1 MKTRALEK
9 YELEK
14 VFNYIK
20 NGGNRNGVRIRA
32 NPQIYLICFI
42 QLNTGLRI
50 GVTTAKTF
58 AFTLNKELV
67 GVSSLKVL
75 AANYKNTNRVIVP
88 LFDARRQNVFAGVYR
103 WENGELVNVMPD
115 RHISLEKLQEK
126 LKDNEVVFIGEDA
139 IKLEKEI
146 SEFFAGEDYIFAEG
160 KDNYP
165 SAMVLGVLGQKESVV
180 ENINDFIPDYLR
192 LTQAEKQWL
201 DKNSDEK
208 IKYVKKFNDQ
218 L

>member
-1 MKTRALEK
+1 MHLH
-9 YELEK
+9 
-14 VFNYIK
+14 
-20 NGGNRNGVRIRA
+20 
-32 NPQIYLICFI
+32 Q
-42 QLNTGLRI
+42 Q
-50 GVTTAKTF
+50 
-58 AFTLNKELV
+58 
-67 GVSSLKVL
+67 
-75 AANYKNTNRVIVP
+75 
-88 LFDARRQNVFAGVYR
+88 RQNVFAGVYR
-103 WENGELVNVMPD
+103 WQNGELVNVMPD
-115 RHISLEKLQEK
+115 GHISLEKLQEK
-126 LKDNEVVFIGEDA
+126 LKGNEFVFVGEDA

-146 SEFFAGEDYIFAEG
+146 SEFFTGEDYIFAEG

>member
-1 MKTRALEK
+1 M
-9 YELEK
+9 
-14 VFNYIK
+14 
-20 NGGNRNGVRIRA
+20 
-32 NPQIYLICFI
+32 
-42 QLNTGLRI
+42 
-50 GVTTAKTF
+50 
-58 AFTLNKELV
+58 

>member
-1 MKTRALEK
+1 
-9 YELEK
+9 
-14 VFNYIK
+14 
-20 NGGNRNGVRIRA
+20 
-32 NPQIYLICFI
+32 
-42 QLNTGLRI
+42 
-50 GVTTAKTF
+50 
-58 AFTLNKELV
+58 
-67 GVSSLKVL
+67 
-75 AANYKNTNRVIVP
+75 
-88 LFDARRQNVFAGVYR
+88 
-103 WENGELVNVMPD
+103 MPD

>member
-1 MKTRALEK
+1 M
-9 YELEK
+9 
-14 VFNYIK
+14 
-20 NGGNRNGVRIRA
+20 
-32 NPQIYLICFI
+32 
-42 QLNTGLRI
+42 
-50 GVTTAKTF
+50 
-58 AFTLNKELV
+58 
-67 GVSSLKVL
+67 
-75 AANYKNTNRVIVP
+75 
-88 LFDARRQNVFAGVYR
+88 LFR
-103 WENGELVNVMPD
+103 
-115 RHISLEKLQEK
+115 SEKLQEK

-146 SEFFAGEDYIFAEG
+146 SEFFAREDYIFAEG